1 MRYVTNL
8 FHLFYRDTFN
18 RVQDMYLNAA
28 RLQPSLDLDPDVQTG
43 LGVLLNLSGDFDKV
57 CDSKNNYLLICSNI

>member
-1 MRYVTNL
+1 MKYILLLLRSKLKSNFKLYS
-8 FHLFYRDTFN
+8 DTFN
-18 RVQDMYLNAA
+18 RVQDMYLKAA

-57 CDSKNNYLLICSNI
+57 YSFISL